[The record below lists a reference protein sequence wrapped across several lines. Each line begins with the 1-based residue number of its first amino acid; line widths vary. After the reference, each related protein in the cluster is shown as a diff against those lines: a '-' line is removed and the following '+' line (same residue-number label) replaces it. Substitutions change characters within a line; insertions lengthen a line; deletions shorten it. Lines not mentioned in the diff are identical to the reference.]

1 MVELWEVFLRNFPL
15 LEFLSVKILPF
26 SSRSLT
32 SFLNLESMPVFSTLP
47 SDFVRLGGDTRMNTE

>member
-26 SSRSLT
+26 SPRSLT